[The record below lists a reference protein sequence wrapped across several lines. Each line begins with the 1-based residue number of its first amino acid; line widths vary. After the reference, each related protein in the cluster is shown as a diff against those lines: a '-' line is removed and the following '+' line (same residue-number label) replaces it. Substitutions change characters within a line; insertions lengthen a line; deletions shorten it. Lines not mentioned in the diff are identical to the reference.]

1 MANPLFESIMGGNKQ
16 QTQQQAPQQDW
27 QSAMSQLRANP
38 GQ

>member
-16 QTQQQAPQQDW
+16 QTTQQAPPQDW